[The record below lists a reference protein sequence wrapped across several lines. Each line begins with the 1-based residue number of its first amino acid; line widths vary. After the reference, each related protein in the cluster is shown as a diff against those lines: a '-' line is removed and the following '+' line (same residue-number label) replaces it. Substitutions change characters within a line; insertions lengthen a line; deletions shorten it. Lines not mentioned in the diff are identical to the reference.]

1 MNECFGANFPES
13 IFNFNCS
20 ALNGF
25 SKKIFI
31 AETMSY
37 HTSGSPSIRTLM
49 ELYLV
54 YFSPTLVAADL
65 YWGCVGPYLG

>member
-1 MNECFGANFPES
+1 MNKYFGASFPES
-13 IFNFNCS
+13 IFNFNFS

-31 AETMSY
+31 AETMGY
-37 HTSGSPSIRTLM
+37 HTSGWPSIHTLM

-54 YFSPTLVAADL
+54 CFSPTLVAADL
-65 YWGCVGPYLG
+65 YWGCVGSHLG